1 MVLKHEAETEG
12 LSRET
17 ELKQR
22 VLPGSRTKNAK
33 TLARGPLSS
42 SNLTWAEN
50 LIHLQ
55 FIISIDYRNGYLD
68 DYFGILASLFLEL
81 PFASI
86 LV

>member
-22 VLPGSRTKNAK
+22 VLPGSWTKNAK

-42 SNLTWAEN
+42 LNLTWAEN
-50 LIHLQ
+50 LIHLKL
-55 FIISIDYRNGYLD
+55 IKSDHWD
-68 DYFGILASLFLEL
+68 MASADPAPVPSMKCSLA
-81 PFASI
+81 
-86 LV
+86 